1 MLENQQSVSEERHAP
16 GFSYLVGWLL
26 GWNST
31 NEVQIRV
38 FGCHDTDRIE
48 VSEETQ
54 RLLNT
59 MLLFPSTIVKKNSK
73 FHSLQTKRRPLYL
86 KTQSVPRCKHFSSG
100 L

>member
-48 VSEETQ
+48 VSEQTQ

-59 MLLFPSTIVKKNSK
+59 MLLFPSTIVKKQQVLL
-73 FHSLQTKRRPLYL
+73 FTDEAQTALFKDPVRIAL
-86 KTQSVPRCKHFSSG
+86 
-100 L
+100 